1 MEQLVLHLHSPGK
14 ETFMTKTLASLIL
27 AAFGAVAF
35 NAHAASHAGG
45 APMKADG
52 AASAA
57 SGAHKMDKKAA
68 TPKKDEAKKDMKKEE
83 MKKEEMKKEEMKK

>member
-1 MEQLVLHLHSPGK
+1 
-14 ETFMTKTLASLIL
+14 MTKTLASLIL

-45 APMKADG
+45 APMKADT

-57 SGAHKMDKKAA
+57 SGAQKTDKKAA
-68 TPKKDEAKKDMKKEE
+68 AKKEDAKKEMKKDEPKK
-83 MKKEEMKKEEMKK
+83 